1 MKEWSSFFWLHG
13 RRGSAGEC
21 ETLRRC
27 FITSLQWQAL
37 HKQGYNEP
45 GLWGHKLTAWESG
58 TDCSWVTKNV
68 TLEGPVHVIIC
79 AGLQTQPTAT
89 ETHHLQLL
97 KPFIEREGIRPALLK
112 TFMDPLLP
120 FLQCTV
126 CAGHLQRTGSGS
138 SGSGW
143 RSFSGVSLWS
153 FLKKEYNKDRR
164 MKIEFPP

>member
-1 MKEWSSFFWLHG
+1 MAEEDPQENVRPWEGVLSHRFGDRL
-13 RRGSAGEC
+13 
-21 ETLRRC
+21 
-27 FITSLQWQAL
+27 L

-126 CAGHLQRTGSGS
+126 CAGHLRRTGSGS

-153 FLKKEYNKDRR
+153 FLKKEYKKDRR